1 MNPAIELGLSDFVP
15 AVIFVAYSRA
25 IARGKGNIAFSSEV
39 IFERLR
45 TLARFEEC

>member
-1 MNPAIELGLSDFVP
+1 MKAAIEVGLSDFVP

-25 IARGKGNIAFSSEV
+25 RGKENIALRSEV
-39 IFERLR
+39 IFGRLR